1 MKLIGS
7 LTSPFV
13 RKVRVLLAEKG
24 LDFELVQENVMSPDS
39 TVPDY
44 NPLRKVPAMATDEGE
59 NLYDSSVITE
69 YVDGLCAPHFIPP
82 DGLERALVRRDEA
95 LGNGIADAGVLI
107 FYERKRDA
115 ALRDEAW
122 MARQRQKIDAGI
134 GELGWRLSGSPYVSG
149 ESFSLGDI
157 SCACALLWLE
167 LRLPEVRWRAE
178 NPAVAEWVA
187 RIEARESFQATRP
200 PPA

>member
-44 NPLRKVPAMATDEGE
+44 NPLRKVPVMATDEGE
-59 NLYDSSVITE
+59 NLCDSSVITE

-107 FYERKRDA
+107 FYERSA
-115 ALRDEAW
+115 ASRLR
-122 MARQRQKIDAGI
+122 
-134 GELGWRLSGSPYVSG
+134 S
-149 ESFSLGDI
+149 
-157 SCACALLWLE
+157 
-167 LRLPEVRWRAE
+167 
-178 NPAVAEWVA
+178 
-187 RIEARESFQATRP
+187 
-200 PPA
+200 

>member
-24 LDFELVQENVMSPDS
+24 LDFELVQENVMSPTS

-44 NPLRKVPAMATDEGE
+44 NPLRKVPVMATDEGE

-69 YVDGLCAPHFIPP
+69 YVDGLCAPHFIPAE
-82 DGLERALVRRDEA
+82 GLARALVRRDEA

-107 FYERKRDA
+107 HYERRRDPP
-115 ALRDEAW
+115 LRDEAW
-122 MARQRQKIDAGI
+122 MARQRQKIDAGV

-167 LRLPEVRWRAE
+167 FRLPEIRWRAE
-178 NPAVAEWVA
+178 NPAIAEWVGK
-187 RIEARESFQATRP
+187 IELRESFQSTRP